1 MKTKSLW
8 FATAAAVVLT
18 GMTMMT
24 SCSKDDYELPE
35 VIESEV
41 YDEGRAEEVKAEVGT
56 EGTQLSYESWIMVRG
71 ITRASFDNK
80 VSVTLNNTLNN
91 NETLNSEVS
100 GYEMGSPKVSV
111 SYQLA
116 EQKKDG
122 FVTISDS
129 VLVYSV
135 AYKYFTLDYRLVY
148 QVAVY
153 DDGITKKVMPYHRID
168 NIVDKGYTIED
179 MDIAPDE
186 KGNIFARKK
195 YTHTIGVT
203 CNGESYDVTSTR
215 ILMRFL
221 SSGGP
226 YIKSSKII
234 DEGLAR
240 NGEQYSSWL
249 KVEQS
254 WSTGEV
260 KTETYSVDLTSFARG
275 KEAVSRVIPDTNLQ
289 RLSSEMNEISS
300 ENVYSPCDY
309 VDVVRYTKEY
319 IVHYNYFD
327 VGYDIMQDV
336 PVYDDGI
343 TYHVMPAL
351 DFGEVEE
358 KMWFEGGEE
367 TTYQGKPCYLWD
379 YYHQISIV
387 FGDIKQ
393 SAYVSFSAFVMK

>member
-8 FATAAAVVLT
+8 FVMAAAAVLT
-18 GMTMMT
+18 GMMMS

-41 YDEGRAEEVKAEVGT
+41 YDEGCAEEVKAEVGT
-56 EGTQLSYESWIMVRG
+56 EGTKLSYESWIMVKG

-100 GYEMGSPKVSV
+100 GYEMGTPEIST
-111 SYQLA
+111 SYQA
-116 EQKKDG
+116 ADRRENG
-122 FVTISDS
+122 FVTIQDS

-148 QVAVY
+148 QVGVY
-153 DDGITKKVMPYHRID
+153 DDGVTRKVMPYHRIE
-168 NIVDKGYTIED
+168 NVVDKGYTIED

-186 KGNIFARKK
+186 KGNIYARKK
-195 YTHTIGVT
+195 YTHTINVT
-203 CNGESYDVTSTR
+203 CNGKSYDVTSSR
-215 ILMRFL
+215 ILLRFL
-221 SSGGP
+221 SNGGP
-226 YIKSSKII
+226 YIKNSKVL
-234 DEGLAR
+234 DEGLSR
-240 NGEQYSSWL
+240 NGDGYSSWL

-260 KTETYSVDLTSFARG
+260 KTETYSVDLTSFIKG
-275 KEAVSRVIPDTNLQ
+275 KAADALVIPNTELQ
-289 RLSSEMNEISS
+289 RLSSQMQEVGS

-309 VDVVRYTKEY
+309 VDVIRYTKEY
-319 IVHYNYFD
+319 TVNYNYFD

-336 PVYDDGI
+336 PVYDDGV

-351 DFGEVEE
+351 DFGNIEE
-358 KMWFEGGEE
+358 KMWFEGGDE
-367 TTYQGKPCYLWD
+367 TDYEGKPCYLWD
-379 YYHQISIV
+379 YYHQITV
-387 FGDIKQ
+387 AFGDVQQ
-393 SAYVSFSAFVMK
+393 SAQVNFPVFVMK

>member
-1 MKTKSLW
+1 
-8 FATAAAVVLT
+8 
-18 GMTMMT
+18 
-24 SCSKDDYELPE
+24 
-35 VIESEV
+35 
-41 YDEGRAEEVKAEVGT
+41 
-56 EGTQLSYESWIMVRG
+56 
-71 ITRASFDNK
+71 
-80 VSVTLNNTLNN
+80 
-91 NETLNSEVS
+91 
-100 GYEMGSPKVSV
+100 
-111 SYQLA
+111 
-116 EQKKDG
+116 
-122 FVTISDS
+122 
-129 VLVYSV
+129 
-135 AYKYFTLDYRLVY
+135 
-148 QVAVY
+148 
-153 DDGITKKVMPYHRID
+153 
-168 NIVDKGYTIED
+168 
-179 MDIAPDE
+179 
-186 KGNIFARKK
+186 
-195 YTHTIGVT
+195 
-203 CNGESYDVTSTR
+203 
-215 ILMRFL
+215 MRFL

-234 DEGLAR
+234 DAGLAR